1 MLREDVLIKETL
13 CRGLTDEKEQT
24 RNNLGRALPE
34 KTLTEGELSQAEV
47 AR

>member
-1 MLREDVLIKETL
+1 MLIKETL